1 MRFQENTYFD
11 DSGAAIIK
19 TYRSTAAER
28 KDYYFEHHHTECE
41 ICLCVKGS
49 GIYAVGDKRYEF
61 CAGDAFL
68 FGSNEAH
75 CITDTFDDIELLNL
89 QLNQEFC
96 GKTEKTLCF

>member
-1 MRFQENTYFD
+1 MRFQENVYFD

-49 GIYAVGDKRYEF
+49 GIYAVGDKRYWQTSTSSP
-61 CAGDAFL
+61 L
-68 FGSNEAH
+68 IS
-75 CITDTFDDIELLNL
+75 IMKISKLTF
-89 QLNQEFC
+89 
-96 GKTEKTLCF
+96 TECVTFTPKS